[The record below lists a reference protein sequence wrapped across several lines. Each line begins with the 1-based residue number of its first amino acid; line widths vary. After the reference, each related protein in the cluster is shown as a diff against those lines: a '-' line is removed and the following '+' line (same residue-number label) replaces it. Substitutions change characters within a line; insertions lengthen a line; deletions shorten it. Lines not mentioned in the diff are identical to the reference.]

1 MDQRVRLGEAEA
13 IAAGGLVTVREA
25 VLRLLRQFGMT
36 SVFGNPGS
44 TELPLFMDFPQDFR
58 YVLALQECVVLG
70 MADGYAQATHNAAFV
85 NLHSAAGV
93 GHAMGNIFTAFR
105 NRTPLVITAGQQAR
119 SILPFDPFLGST
131 QAPELPRPYVKW
143 SVEPARAEDVP
154 LALARAYYI
163 AMTPPRGPVFV
174 SIPSDD
180 WGVLTSPVDAREV
193 SRHLRPEP
201 DMLARVAKMLDSA
214 RAPAFV
220 VGAAVDRDGA
230 WDEAVQLA
238 ERHNARVYVA
248 PMSGRCSFPEDHPL
262 WAGFLPPMR
271 ERIVERLAG
280 HDVVFAL
287 GAPAFTYH
295 VQGNGPHLP
304 EGAALVQL
312 TDDPQVAAW
321 APTGTSVVGSI
332 RLGLLDLLEHS
343 RPPRR
348 SAPALHPRPPRVPE
362 PAPGE
367 RLPVDWVLQTLT
379 DVRPRDSIVVEE
391 APSARPVI
399 HGHLPIFET
408 GTFYTMCSGGLG
420 YSLPAAVGVALAK
433 PDARVIAL
441 VGDGSAMY
449 AVQALW
455 SAAQLRLPVVVV
467 ILKNRRYAALHEFAR
482 IFGYRPGEAVP
493 GTDLPDLDFVA
504 LAAGQGM
511 LGLRIEQAAALR
523 PALLQALH
531 SSAPTLIEVE
541 VA

>member
-1 MDQRVRLGEAEA
+1 MDQRVRPSEAEA

-25 VLRLLRQFGMT
+25 VFRLLRQFGMT
-36 SVFGNPGS
+36 SIFGNPGS

-93 GHAMGNIFTAFR
+93 GHAMGNIFTAHR

-119 SILPFDPFLGST
+119 SILPFDPFLGSA

-154 LALARAYYI
+154 LAVARAYYV

-180 WGVLTSPVDAREV
+180 WGVLTLPVDARDV
-193 SRHLRPEP
+193 SRHVRPEP
-201 DMLARVAKMLDSA
+201 ELLARVAAALDSA

-248 PMSGRCSFPEDHPL
+248 PMSGRCSFPEDHRL

-280 HDVVFAL
+280 HDLVFAL

-295 VQGNGPHLP
+295 VEGRGPHLP
-304 EGAALVQL
+304 DGAALVQL

-321 APTGTSVVGSI
+321 APTGSSVVGSI
-332 RLGLLDLLEHS
+332 RLGLLDLLERS
-343 RPPRR
+343 RPPLRP
-348 SAPALHPRPPRVPE
+348 APARHPRPLRVLE
-362 PAPGE
+362 PAPDE
-367 RLPVDWVLQTLT
+367 RLPVDWVLQTLA
-379 DVRPRDSIVVEE
+379 DVRPRGSVVVEE
-391 APSARPVI
+391 APSARPVM
-399 HGHLPIFET
+399 HGHLPIFESE
-408 GTFYTMCSGGLG
+408 TFYTMCSGGLG

-433 PDARVIAL
+433 PQARVIAL

-455 SAAQLRLPVVVV
+455 SAVQLRLPLLVV

-482 IFGYRPGEAVP
+482 IFGYRPGEPVP

-511 LGLRIEQAAALR
+511 QALRVERAGQLR
-523 PALLQALH
+523 PALQQALR
-531 SSAPTLIEVE
+531 SAVPILIEVE